1 MYETDTIRV
10 PRPICKE
17 GGDEPFAVYEYLNL
31 SGGGDDFSMVSS
43 AQALLKDD
51 IVFSAKKNT

>member
-10 PRPICKE
+10 PKPICKE

-31 SGGGDDFSMVSS
+31 SGGGDDFEMVRRL
-43 AQALLKDD
+43 AALLKDD
-51 IVFSAKKNT
+51 IVSRPKKNT